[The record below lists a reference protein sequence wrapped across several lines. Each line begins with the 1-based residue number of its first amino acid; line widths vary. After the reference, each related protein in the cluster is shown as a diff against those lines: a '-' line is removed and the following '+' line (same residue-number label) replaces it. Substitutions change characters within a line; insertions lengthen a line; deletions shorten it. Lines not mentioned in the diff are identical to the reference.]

1 MAATIGANLKQCSN
15 LAGFGK
21 ALKTLG
27 LRRFGKSRQCI
38 PIHTKAGVP
47 ASNTAADNPGSIG
60 FIIDTTNSDLYFC
73 HTWVSSSSFTV
84 VKVSN

>member
-1 MAATIGANLKQCSN
+1 MAATIGANLKPCSN
-15 LAGFGK
+15 LAGWGK
-21 ALKTLG
+21 LRKCLG
-27 LRRFGKSRQCI
+27 FRRFGKSRQLI

-47 ASNTAADNPGSIG
+47 ASNTAADDPGSVS
-60 FIIDTTNSDLYFC
+60 FIIDTTNSDVYFC